1 MNSKIEI
8 PSSGSSSTSAGR
20 KGSAATIKSSFLDW
34 SAEQSALQLTHM
46 SKRLWDSLSL
56 WEFYD
61 VAFTKKDKD
70 ELCPNINA
78 LIRHVNRVGDW
89 AKTLVLLHEDTKKRS
104 QGEEE
109 CFDRFFFPFFFE
121 AFFLSQHLRM

>member
-1 MNSKIEI
+1 M
-8 PSSGSSSTSAGR
+8 
-20 KGSAATIKSSFLDW
+20 
-34 SAEQSALQLTHM
+34 QLTHM

-89 AKTLVLLHEDTKKRS
+89 AKTLILQNDDSKKRA
-104 QGEEE
+104 QGL
-109 CFDRFFFPFFFE
+109 FSPFFRV
-121 AFFLSQHLRM
+121 FFIFLIGHFF

>member
-1 MNSKIEI
+1 MF
-8 PSSGSSSTSAGR
+8 SAVATGR
-20 KGSAATIKSSFLDW
+20 KGSAAVVRTFQDW
-34 SAEQSALQLTHM
+34 NPEQTAVQFTHM

-78 LIRHVNRVGDW
+78 MIRHVNRVGDW
-89 AKTLVLLHEDTKKRS
+89 AKTLILMHDDTKKRA
-104 QGEEE
+104 QGLL
-109 CFDRFFFPFFFE
+109 FVRGDFAVF
-121 AFFLSQHLRM
+121 